1 MSSIVS
7 WVTEAFGS
15 LGLLGLFVVAFAE
28 SSFFPVPPDVMLI
41 PMSLT
46 SPRSALLYAA
56 VTTAASVI
64 GGIFGYLIGV
74 RGGRPILARITGM
87 HNLEKVQTYFQ
98 RWGGWAVG
106 IAAFTPIPYK
116 VFTIASGIFRVRMAP
131 FLIASAIGRGA
142 RFGLE
147 ALMVLAYGENVRQVL
162 GTKFELITLALSLAA
177 VAIAVIVGAVSGR
190 RRDVTGSIAR
200 RAAAA
205 VPPGSRR
212 RRMVEMGIYILAGLV
227 FLTIVVREFLELL
240 AARGV

>member
-74 RGGRPILARITGM
+74 RGGRPILARITGTR
-87 HNLEKVQTYFQ
+87 NLEKVQTYFQ

-131 FLIASAIGRGA
+131 FLIASTVGRGA

-177 VAIAVIVGAVSGR
+177 LAIAVIAGAMSGR
-190 RRDVTGSIAR
+190 RRDVTRLIAR
-200 RAAAA
+200 RAVAAL
-205 VPPGSRR
+205 PPGSGR
-212 RRMVEMGIYILAGLV
+212 RRMVEMGIYILAGSV
-227 FLTIVVREFLELL
+227 FLIIVVRELLELL